1 MSFLSASIETYPLP
15 KGEPVLVAVSGGA
28 DSMVLLHALRNRK
41 KIVAAHFNHK
51 LRGEASDADAQLV
64 KLTTSKLG
72 VQFVMGRWNS
82 DENAIRQH
90 GLEKAAREA
99 RLAFLALAARQYQ
112 CHWVVM
118 GHHADD
124 QVETFFWRLLRG
136 AGGSG
141 LGGMK
146 TLAPFPGHPDLKIA
160 RPLLKLRKAEI
171 LAHAKAKGILFRE
184 DASNT
189 DPVHLR
195 NRIRQRLLPLLR
207 DEFHAETDSAVR
219 QSMELVSA
227 DSDCVKI
234 LAAEWLATETPQP
247 FDALHPALQRQVIW
261 HQLIA
266 RGVKPTHQLIEH
278 LRLRPEQP
286 RSINPT
292 EALLCDSTGRLH
304 LSKSFNAKH
313 PTDAREWTLRP
324 GWNESAFGG
333 ATLRCRAGTG
343 ERIEAGPGVEFFDAD
358 QVGPRVVLRHWQ
370 AGDRFEPIGLGR
382 TAKLQDLFTNAKVTA
397 PEKRQRVIAC
407 AASGEIFWVQGLR
420 IGETAKIRPQT
431 RRFLEW
437 RWAPVEAV

>member
-1 MSFLSASIETYPLP
+1 MSFLSASIETCPLP
-15 KGEPVLVAVSGGA
+15 KDEPVLVAVSGGA
-28 DSMVLLHALRNRK
+28 DSMVLLQTLRDRN
-41 KIVAAHFNHK
+41 IVVAHFNHQ

-64 KLTTSKLG
+64 KLTTSELG

-99 RLAFLALAARQYQ
+99 RLAFLALAARQHQ

-195 NRIRQRLLPLLR
+195 NRIESIRR
-207 DEFHAETDSAVR
+207 
-219 QSMELVSA
+219 
-227 DSDCVKI
+227 I
-234 LAAEWLATETPQP
+234 LASGTWNYPN
-247 FDALHPALQRQVIW
+247 HM
-261 HQLIA
+261 
-266 RGVKPTHQLIEH
+266 
-278 LRLRPEQP
+278 
-286 RSINPT
+286 
-292 EALLCDSTGRLH
+292 GR
-304 LSKSFNAKH
+304 
-313 PTDAREWTLRP
+313 
-324 GWNESAFGG
+324 
-333 ATLRCRAGTG
+333 
-343 ERIEAGPGVEFFDAD
+343 
-358 QVGPRVVLRHWQ
+358 
-370 AGDRFEPIGLGR
+370 
-382 TAKLQDLFTNAKVTA
+382 
-397 PEKRQRVIAC
+397 
-407 AASGEIFWVQGLR
+407 
-420 IGETAKIRPQT
+420 
-431 RRFLEW
+431 
-437 RWAPVEAV
+437 